1 MFKCQKCKRNHTARN
16 CPHCNKRETE
26 TETVKAADVDSGGI
40 MAAIAESLAD
50 MSSSSASVSS
60 DSSYDGGG
68 GDFGGGG
75 SSGDW

>member
-1 MFKCQKCKRNHTARN
+1 MYKCQKCKRNHTARN
-16 CPHCNKRETE
+16 CPHCNKRE

-50 MSSSSASVSS
+50 MASSS

>member
-1 MFKCQKCKRNHTARN
+1 MYKCPKCKRNHTARN

-26 TETVKAADVDSGGI
+26 TIKAADVDSGGI
-40 MAAIAESLAD
+40 LAAIAESLAD
-50 MSSSSASVSS
+50 TSSSSSSSSS

>member
-1 MFKCQKCKRNHTARN
+1 MYKCQKCKRNHTARN
-16 CPHCNKRETE
+16 CPHCNKRE

-50 MSSSSASVSS
+50 TSSSS

-75 SSGDW
+75 SSGEW

>member
-1 MFKCQKCKRNHTARN
+1 MFKCQECKRKHTARN
-16 CPHCNKRETE
+16 CPFCTKRETE
-26 TETVKAADVDSGGI
+26 TIKAADVDSGGI
-40 MAAIAESLAD
+40 LAAIAESLAD
-50 MSSSSASVSS
+50 MASSSSSSASS